1 MGERL
6 EEAKLF
12 LSNVLAEGPVDS
24 EVVRKKAAE
33 AGITEKTLKRAKAA
47 IGVGSSRAGSW
58 CSLWSLPAEQAAPS
72 EAKPDGAPQANL
84 PATSRGIAWLRENP
98 EAVAEAVREN
108 RGLLTHAAR
117 QLGVH
122 RNSLARL
129 RDEDEGVRN
138 LVTEAQESLM
148 DELEDTA
155 FSRALR
161 GGGNQQLLMFLLK
174 TKAKERG
181 YVEAARER
189 EVTSHKVV
197 RIIVHAPWQSPASGE
212 LWNDSFP
219 EEIMDAEEVPAHGRQ
234 YSLSLTL
241 PPLATMVLKPV
252 SKS

>member
-12 LSNVLAEGPVDS
+12 LSNVLADGPVDS
-24 EVVRKKAAE
+24 EVVRKNAAE
-33 AGITEKTLKRAKAA
+33 AGTTEKTLKRAKAA

-108 RGLLTHAAR
+108 RGLLTQAAR

-138 LVTEAQESLM
+138 LVVEAQESLV
-148 DELEDTA
+148 DELEDVA
-155 FSRALR
+155 FGRALR
-161 GGGNQQLLMFLLK
+161 GGGSQQLLMFLLK
-174 TKAKERG
+174 TKGKARG
-181 YVEAARER
+181 YREGARER
-189 EVTSHKVV
+189 EAASQNNV
-197 RIIVHAPWQSPASGE
+197 RITLQGPWVDEP
-212 LWNDSFP
+212 P
-219 EEIMDAEEVPAHGRQ
+219 EDGQ
-234 YSLSLTL
+234 
-241 PPLATMVLKPV
+241 
-252 SKS
+252 

>member
-1 MGERL
+1 MDERL
-6 EEAKLF
+6 EEAKIF
-12 LSNVLAEGPVDS
+12 LRNVLADDPVDS
-24 EVVRKKAAE
+24 GVVREKAAE

-129 RDEDEGVRN
+129 RDEDDGVRN
-138 LVTEAQESLM
+138 LVAEAQESLV

-155 FSRALR
+155 FGRALR
-161 GGGNQQLLMFLLK
+161 GGGSQQLLMFLLK
-174 TKAKERG
+174 TKGKARG

-189 EVTSHKVV
+189 EAINLSNV
-197 RIIVHAPWQSPASGE
+197 RIDVRWP
-212 LWNDSFP
+212 
-219 EEIMDAEEVPAHGRQ
+219 
-234 YSLSLTL
+234 
-241 PPLATMVLKPV
+241 
-252 SKS
+252 

>member
-6 EEAKLF
+6 EEAKIF
-12 LSNVLAEGPVDS
+12 LRNVLAEGSVDS

-33 AGITEKTLKRAKAA
+33 AGISEKTLKRAKAA
-47 IGVGSSRAGSW
+47 LGVGSSRAGSW
-58 CSLWSLPAEQAAPS
+58 CSLWNLPVEPAAPS
-72 EAKPDGAPQANL
+72 EVKPDGGPPAKL

-122 RNSLARL
+122 RNSLSRL
-129 RDEDEGVRN
+129 RDENDEMRN
-138 LVTEAQESLM
+138 LVVEAQESLV
-148 DELEDTA
+148 DELEETA

-174 TKAKERG
+174 TKAKARG

-189 EVTSHKVV
+189 EVASHNDV
-197 RIIVHAPWQSPASGE
+197 RIIVHAPWQNPASGE
-212 LWNDSFP
+212 QRDDNLAN
-219 EEIMDAEEVPAHGRQ
+219 EIVDAEEIPGEDVDRWD
-234 YSLSLTL
+234 
-241 PPLATMVLKPV
+241 
-252 SKS
+252 